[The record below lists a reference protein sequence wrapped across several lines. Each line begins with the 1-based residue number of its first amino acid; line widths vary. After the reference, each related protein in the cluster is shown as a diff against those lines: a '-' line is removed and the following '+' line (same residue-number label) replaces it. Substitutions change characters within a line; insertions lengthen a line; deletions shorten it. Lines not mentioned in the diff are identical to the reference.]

1 MRLVAVTLSAL
12 VGICAAGAACAQAL
26 GKIGPTYPIGEE
38 DLLAF
43 IQARLEQKARSGELL
58 QLQHQAQER
67 ARMALNSPAPVP
79 GLHRTA
85 AARTF
90 YFDPSYVLERN
101 AVDAQGRLL
110 FPAGTVANPLDVVT
124 MSKHL
129 LFFDARDNAQVQR
142 ARDLIA
148 LYGGRIKPI
157 LVGGSYLQLM
167 RQWRIAVYYDQE
179 GVLVRRLGITAVPAI
194 VSQEG
199 RRLRI
204 DELVVGP

>member
-1 MRLVAVTLSAL
+1 MRLVALLLPAL
-12 VGICAAGAACAQAL
+12 VAIGAAGDACAQAL

-43 IQARLEQKARSGELL
+43 IQERLAQKARSGELL
-58 QLQHQAQER
+58 SLQHQAQER
-67 ARMALNSPAPVP
+67 ARTAINSPAPVD

-85 AARTF
+85 APRTF

-101 AVDAQGRLL
+101 AVDAQGRVL
-110 FPAGTVANPLDVVT
+110 FPAGTVANPLDIVT

-129 LFFDARDNAQVQR
+129 LFFDARDDAQVRR

-148 LYGGRIKPI
+148 AYGGRMEPI

-204 DELVVGP
+204 DELAVVP